1 MDKHVIHTREE
12 QLDWVES
19 LKPTHIQTNQNE
31 AENIVHEIDPPYFKP
46 RNLVV
51 PTLVVGPTRAG
62 KTRLREDFY
71 VRPTNHQEGV

>member
-19 LKPTHIQTNQNE
+19 LKSTHIQTNQNE
-31 AENIVHEIDPPYFKP
+31 AENIGHEIDPPYFKP

-51 PTLVVGPTRAG
+51 PTLVAGPTRSG